1 LAKTTTNSKTTTEKK
16 KRVYE
21 VAREFNLSSVAMVEQ
36 IRSLGFEVKNHMAV
50 CTQDMMD
57 GIQKKFE
64 EERNASRQEIK
75 RKDIQQKERQK
86 ETPASPPAATSPTK
100 SKPQRQSASGSGQG
114 DSDRPRRRRRRR
126 TVEHV
131 PVVEHVGDPTPT
143 PTQKPSSA
151 PAPKSAQAKDT
162 PKTESRKQ
170 DQKQQPAPAAATDSG
185 TATDGQSDSRSS
197 SRRRRR
203 RRKRPQVDEREVSD
217 NVKRTLA
224 QMTSGGASARGRRR
238 RRHEEEDV
246 ETTEELQVLKVS
258 EFTTV
263 GELASQMDV
272 RPTEVITQCL
282 QLGMMVTINQR
293 LDMDTI
299 ALVAD
304 EFGFGVEEL
313 EEYGEELFE
322 EEEVEDPALLKPRP
336 PVVTIMGHVDHG
348 KTSLL
353 DYIRATNVVAGEA
366 GGITQHIGA
375 YHVELDGG
383 KEICFLDTPGHQ
395 AFTAMRARGAKVTD
409 VVVLIVAADDNVM
422 PQTIEAIDHA
432 KAAEVPIVVAI
443 NKIDL
448 PTANPDK
455 IKRELSSHGV
465 LVEGW
470 GGQIQCCEISAMTG
484 KNVDGLLE
492 LLALETEIMELKAN
506 PDKRAKGTIIE
517 AQIDRGRGNVA
528 TVLVQEGTM
537 RVGDPFITGMFSGR
551 VRAML
556 DERGQTV
563 DVAGPSRPVQVLG
576 LDGLPQA
583 GDTFHVVENEREA
596 REISHKRQ
604 QLRREQE
611 FHRVKRISLS
621 DIHNRIEAG
630 NIEELRIIIKGDV
643 DGSVEALQ
651 DALLKIEHDEV
662 RLAVIHRAVGAIS
675 PSDVLLASASDAI
688 IIGFN
693 VRPDA
698 NAREAAAQE
707 QIDIRLYRVIYEAVE
722 DIRSALSG
730 LLAPKVDEKVLG
742 EAQVRELFQVPRMGT
757 IAGCMVSSGQI
768 SRATRVHV
776 VRNGVVIYEGQLAS
790 LRRFKDDVRD
800 VSSGFECGLSIE
812 NFNDVKVGDVIEA
825 YHLVETSRSI

>member
-1 LAKTTTNSKTTTEKK
+1 MAKTTTKSSSGEKK

-50 CTQDMMD
+50 CTQEMMD

-75 RKDIQQKERQK
+75 RKDTQQKERQK
-86 ETPASPPAATSPTK
+86 DSQTTTSQGENRKQT
-100 SKPQRQSASGSGQG
+100 QSANKS

-126 TVEHV
+126 NVEHV
-131 PVVEHVGDPTPT
+131 PVVEHVGEPVLNTE
-143 PTQKPSSA
+143 KPKA
-151 PAPKSAQAKDT
+151 EEPKKVEKPREQ
-162 PKTESRKQ
+162 PRPQ
-170 DQKQQPAPAAATDSG
+170 QKQESKPHPAAAKSNDG
-185 TATDGQSDSRSS
+185 QANGEGQSDSKS

-203 RRKRPQVDEREVSD
+203 RRKRPQVDEREVSE

-224 QMTSGGASARGRRR
+224 QMSTSGPAARGRRR
-238 RRHEEEDV
+238 RRHEDEEV
-246 ETTEELQVLKVS
+246 ESTEALQVLKVN

-313 EEYGEELFE
+313 EEYGEELLE
-322 EEEVEDPALLKPRP
+322 EEEVDAEEDLKPRP

-375 YHVELDGG
+375 YHVELSEG
-383 KEICFLDTPGHQ
+383 KEICFLDTPGHE

-409 VVVLIVAADDNVM
+409 VVVLIVAADDSVM

-455 IKRELSSHGV
+455 IKRELSEHGV
-465 LVEGW
+465 LVEDW
-470 GGQIQCCEISAMTG
+470 GGQVQCCEISAATG

-506 PDKRAKGTIIE
+506 PDKRAKGTIVE
-517 AQIDRGRGNVA
+517 AQLDRGRGNVA

-537 RVGDPFITGMFSGR
+537 EVGDPFITGMFSGR

-563 DVAGPSRPVQVLG
+563 ESAGPSRPVQVLG

-583 GDTFHVVENEREA
+583 GDSFHVVENEREA
-596 REISHKRQ
+596 REISQKRQ

-611 FHRVKRISLS
+611 FHRVKRISLT

-630 NIEELRIIIKGDV
+630 NISELRIIIKGDV

-651 DALLKIEHDEV
+651 DALLQIEHDEV
-662 RLAVIHRAVGAIS
+662 RLSVIHRAVGAIS

-722 DIRSALSG
+722 DIRAALSG
-730 LLAPKVDEKVLG
+730 LLAPKVEEEVLG
-742 EAQVRELFQVPRMGT
+742 EAQVRELFNVPRVGT
-757 IAGCMVSSGQI
+757 IAGCLVSNGHINRGS
-768 SRATRVHV
+768 SVRV
-776 VRNGVVIYEGQLAS
+776 VRDGVIVYEGQLGS
-790 LRRFKDDVRD
+790 LRRFKEDVRD
-800 VSSGFECGLSIE
+800 VQSGFECGIGVE
-812 NFNDVKVGDVIEA
+812 NFNDLKVGDVIES

>member
-1 LAKTTTNSKTTTEKK
+1 MAKTTTNSKTPTEKK

-36 IRSLGFEVKNHMAV
+36 IRTLGFEVKNHMAV
-50 CTQDMMD
+50 CTDDMMG

-86 ETPASPPAATSPTK
+86 DTQTPATATAPQAKQRT
-100 SKPQRQSASGSGQG
+100 PQRQSTSEQSE
-114 DSDRPRRRRRRR
+114 SDRPPRRRRRRR

-131 PVVEHVGDPTPT
+131 LVVEHVGDPVPVPTPT
-143 PTQKPSSA
+143 PASKSQIKP
-151 PAPKSAQAKDT
+151 KKEE
-162 PKTESRKQ
+162 PKTKQ
-170 DQKQQPAPAAATDSG
+170 TQEPRQQPAPVAAVATGTDDASG
-185 TATDGQSDSRSS
+185 SRST
-197 SRRRRR
+197 RRRR
-203 RRKRPQVDEREVSD
+203 RRKRPQVDERAVSE
-217 NVKRTLA
+217 NVRRTLA
-224 QMTSGGASARGRRR
+224 SMSTGGTASRGRRR
-238 RRHEEEDV
+238 RPEEEDDV
-246 ETTEELQVLKVS
+246 EVGEELQVLKVS

-263 GELASQMDV
+263 GELAAQMEV

-313 EEYGEELFE
+313 EEYGEELLIE
-322 EEEVEDPALLKPRP
+322 EEEEDEANLKPRP
-336 PVVTIMGHVDHG
+336 PVITIMGHVDHG

-353 DYIRATNVVAGEA
+353 DYIRTTTVVAGEA

-375 YHVELDGG
+375 YHVELESG

-409 VVVLIVAADDNVM
+409 VVVLVVAADDSVM

-432 KAAEVPIVVAI
+432 KAAGVPIVVAI

-448 PTANPDK
+448 PAANPDK
-455 IKRELSSHGV
+455 IKRELSEHGV

-492 LLALETEIMELKAN
+492 LLALETEIMELRAN
-506 PDKRAKGTIIE
+506 PDRRAKGTIIE

-528 TVLVQEGTM
+528 TVLIQDGTM
-537 RVGDPFITGMFSGR
+537 RVGDPFITGMYSGR

-556 DERGQTV
+556 DERGKPV
-563 DVAGPSRPVQVLG
+563 PFAGPSRPVQVLG

-583 GDTFHVVENEREA
+583 GDNFNVVENEREA

-604 QLRREQE
+604 QLRREQQ
-611 FHRVKRISLS
+611 FHRVKRVSLS

-630 NIEELRIIIKGDV
+630 NISELRIIIKGDV

-651 DALLKIEHDEV
+651 DALLQIEHDEV

-698 NAREAAAQE
+698 NARVAAAQE
-707 QIDIRLYRVIYEAVE
+707 QIDIRSYRVIYEAVE
-722 DIRSALSG
+722 DIRAALSG
-730 LLAPKVDEKVLG
+730 LLAPKVDEKILG
-742 EAQVRELFQVPRMGT
+742 EAQVRELFQVPRVGT
-757 IAGCMVSSGQI
+757 IAGCLISSGQI
-768 SRATRVHV
+768 MRSSVVHV
-776 VRNGVVIYEGQLAS
+776 VRDGVIVYDGHLSS
-790 LRRFKDDVRD
+790 LRRFKEDVRE
-800 VSSGFECGLSIE
+800 VQNGFECGMSVE
-812 NFNDVKVGDVIEA
+812 NFNDIKVGDVIEA
-825 YHLVETSRSI
+825 YTLVETSRSI